1 MAILEIGDLKV
12 NYGSIKALKGISFSV
27 NQGEIVTLI
36 GSNGAG
42 KSTTMNTISS
52 VVRADSGKI
61 LFRGTN
67 ILNRSSD
74 YIVKSGIVLSPE
86 GRQVF
91 PYMSVMEN
99 LMIGA
104 ITCKDK
110 KIIEQNK
117 EKVFELFPI
126 LKERMKQDAGTLSG
140 GEQQSLAV
148 GRALMGNPSLLML
161 DEPSLGLAPLLIQK
175 IFDMIVRINRDMGI
189 TVLIVEQNA
198 RMALSISHKA
208 FVLETGKIILS
219 GTGEELSNNP
229 QVKSAYL
236 GG

>member
-1 MAILEIGDLKV
+1 MPILEIVDLVV
-12 NYGSIKALKGISFSV
+12 NYGSIKALKGINFSV
-27 NQGEIVTLI
+27 NQGEVVTLI

-42 KSTTMNTISS
+42 KSTTMNTIASI
-52 VVRADSGKI
+52 VPAKSGKI
-61 LFRGTN
+61 IYKGTN
-67 ILNRSSD
+67 ILNRPSD
-74 YIVKSGIVLSPE
+74 FIVKSGIVLSPE

-91 PYMSVMEN
+91 PHMTVFEN

-104 ITCKDK
+104 ITCKDRK
-110 KIIEQNK
+110 VVEQNK
-117 EKVFELFPI
+117 EKVFELFPV
-126 LKERMKQDAGTLSG
+126 LKERMKQYAGTLSG

-161 DEPSLGLAPLLIQK
+161 DEPSLGLAPLLIQR
-175 IFDMIVRINRDMGI
+175 IFDMIVRINRDLGI

-219 GTGEELSNNP
+219 GTGEELANNP